1 MTSEDLLTARAAQFA
16 ALRPRHLDAETLR
29 GWIAALGFA
38 TLPELG
44 EEADAAAE
52 LLEAELAELRLVEL
66 WLWHGIHRY
75 CTPETL
81 GYVYV
86 AVGDRHPTTDFRQQA
101 EQKQI
106 SWLAAEVYEV
116 LLAAPT
122 AMTSSAL
129 RDQLGAE
136 RTSALTIEQGLHD
149 LARTLKVLRCGHVH
163 GEAQWRPLATALP
176 AIPPLVDKI
185 SLPQAA
191 SALVSQRLQSQV
203 CATEEELAAF
213 FVPIFSRARIQ
224 DALRGLEQARALRLE
239 NVDGR
244 PAWRLS

>member
-1 MTSEDLLTARAAQFA
+1 MTSEDLLTARAAQLA
-16 ALRPRHLDAETLR
+16 ALRPHHLDAAALR

-44 EEADAAAE
+44 EAADAAAE
-52 LLEAELAELRLVEL
+52 LLEVGLAELRLVEL

-86 AVGDRHPTTDFRQQA
+86 AVGDRRPATDFRLQA

-106 SWLAAEVYEV
+106 SWLAAEVYEA
-116 LLAAPT
+116 LLAAPA

-149 LARTLKVLRCGHVH
+149 LARTLKVVRCGHAQ
-163 GEAQWRPLATALP
+163 GEALWRPLLRAFP
-176 AIPPLVDKI
+176 AIPVLVDQI

-213 FVPIFSRARIQ
+213 FAPVFPRSRIQ
-224 DALRGLEQARALRLE
+224 DALRALEVARALHLD

>member
-16 ALRPRHLDAETLR
+16 AIRPRHLDPASLR
-29 GWIAALGFA
+29 DWIAALGFA

-44 EEADAAAE
+44 EAADAAAE
-52 LLEAELAELRLVEL
+52 CLEVELAELRLIEL
-66 WLWHGIHRY
+66 WLWPGIHRY
-75 CTPETL
+75 CTRETL

-86 AVGDRHPTTDFRQQA
+86 AVGDRHPASDFRLQA

-116 LLAAPT
+116 LLAAPA

-149 LARTLKVLRCGHVH
+149 LARTLKVLRCGHSH
-163 GEAQWRPLATALP
+163 GEALWRPLLAALP
-176 AIPPLVDKI
+176 QIPPLVDKL
-185 SLPQAA
+185 SQTQAA
-191 SALVSQRLQSQV
+191 SALLSQRLQSQV

-213 FVPIFSRARIQ
+213 FAPLFPRSRIQ
-224 DALRGLEQARALRLE
+224 EALRALEVARALRLD

-244 PAWRLS
+244 PAWRLA

>member
-1 MTSEDLLTARAAQFA
+1 MTSEDLLTARAAQFT
-16 ALRPRHLDAETLR
+16 ALRPLHLDAASLR
-29 GWIAALGFA
+29 AWIAALGLA

-44 EEADAAAE
+44 EAADAAAE
-52 LLEAELAELRLVEL
+52 LLEDELRELRLVEL

-75 CTPETL
+75 CTPEIL

-86 AVGDRHPTTDFRQQA
+86 AVGDRHPDSDFRQQA

-106 SWLAAEVYEV
+106 SWLAAEVYEA
-116 LLAAPT
+116 LLAAPA
-122 AMTSSAL
+122 AMTSGDL
-129 RDQLGAE
+129 RDCLGAE

-149 LARTLKVLRCGHVH
+149 LARTLKVVRCGHVH
-163 GEAQWRPLATALP
+163 GEAQWRPLAAALP

-185 SLPQAA
+185 SLPQAV
-191 SALVSQRLQSQV
+191 SALISQRLQSQV
-203 CATEEELAAF
+203 CATEDELAAF
-213 FVPIFSRARIQ
+213 FAPLFSRTRIQ
-224 DALRGLEQARALRLE
+224 DALRGLERARALRME